1 VTATPSSA
9 KNRLLLS
16 QVRWLVALRW
26 GAGSAV
32 VAAALIDLLWLE
44 WFGNAVAAL
53 VLGIAILLFNAIMAT
68 WTRRGAAFLRHP
80 QSLLITVWVQIGV
93 DLTTLAILTVWTGGL
108 TSIISGFFVF
118 HMVFASLLLGQTMA
132 YLAATY
138 AVCAFFTLLCT
149 LGQSPATRADVLAAS
164 GFILTL
170 YITVFIAN
178 HLTARLRRDE
188 WRLYEHSRRILNM
201 SHQLRDQQQ
210 AMVQH
215 EKMVGLGQLAAGLAH
230 EIANPLASMDS
241 VLQLMMRKPDRPTG
255 PALQTLREQIERIS
269 TIIRQMTAFAR
280 PDDPSGP
287 PVPIGQLIERVIH
300 IVQLDRRAR
309 QLQLVQEISARLA
322 GDWAVPSA
330 IQQVLVNLAINALD
344 AMADVPQ
351 PRLTIRLLQRRHEN
365 VIEVEDNGSGIAP
378 ENLNRIFEP
387 FFTTKPIGKG
397 TGLGLSIS
405 YRLIEKHGG
414 TMHVHSTPGAGTTF
428 TMSFPATRETLRAAV
443 GDSTAAPEPVRI

>member
-1 VTATPSSA
+1 MTATPATA

-44 WFGNAVAAL
+44 WFDNAVAAL
-53 VLGIAILLFNAIMAT
+53 LLGITILLFNAIMAR
-68 WTRRGAAFLRHP
+68 WTRRGAAFLRQP
-80 QSLLITVWVQIGV
+80 RRLLSTVWIQIGV
-93 DLTTLAILTVWTGGL
+93 DLTTLAILAVWTGGL

-138 AVCAFFTLLCT
+138 AVCTFFTLLCT
-149 LGQSPATRADVLAAS
+149 LGQSPTSRADVLAAS

-178 HLTARLRRDE
+178 HLTARLRRNE
-188 WRLYEHSRRILNM
+188 WRLYEHSRRILEM
-201 SHQLRDQQQ
+201 SHRLRNQQQ

-269 TIIRQMTAFAR
+269 NIIRQMTAFAR
-280 PDDPSGP
+280 PDDPDGP

-344 AMADVPQ
+344 AMADTPK
-351 PRLTIRLLQRRHEN
+351 PRLTIRLFQRRHEN

-378 ENLNRIFEP
+378 ENLSRIFEP

-414 TMHVHSTPGAGTTF
+414 SMHVHSTPAEGATF
-428 TMSFPATRETLRAAV
+428 TMSFPATRQTRRAA
-443 GDSTAAPEPVRI
+443 GASTSAPESIRV

>member
-1 VTATPSSA
+1 MTATPSTA

-32 VAAALIDLLWLE
+32 VLAALVNLMWLE
-44 WFGNAVAAL
+44 WFSHSIATLA
-53 VLGIAILLFNAIMAT
+53 LGITILLFNAIMAR
-68 WTRRGAAFLRHP
+68 WTRRGTAFLRHP
-80 QSLLITVWVQIGV
+80 RRLLVAVWIQIGV
-93 DLTTLAILTVWTGGL
+93 DLTMLAILTVWTGGL
-108 TSIISGFFVF
+108 TSLISGFFVF

-138 AVCAFFTLLCT
+138 AVGAFFTLLCM
-149 LGQSPATRADVLAAS
+149 LGQAPATRADVLVAT
-164 GFILTL
+164 GFVLTL

-178 HLTARLRRDE
+178 HLTARLRRNE
-188 WRLYEHSRRILNM
+188 RRLYEHSRRILEM
-201 SHQLRDQQQ
+201 SHRLRDQQQ

-241 VLQLMMRKPDRPTG
+241 VLQLMMRNPNRPTG

-269 TIIRQMTAFAR
+269 NIIRQMTAFAR
-280 PDDPSGP
+280 PDDPTGP

-309 QLQLVQEISARLA
+309 QLQLIQEISARLA

-344 AMADVPQ
+344 AMADTPK
-351 PRLTIRLLQRRHEN
+351 PRLTIRLLQRRREN

-387 FFTTKPIGKG
+387 FFTTKPLGKG

-414 TMHVHSTPGAGTTF
+414 SMHVHSTPGEGTTF
-428 TMSFPATRETLRAAV
+428 TMSFPADRATLPSAGGSTSAV
-443 GDSTAAPEPVRI
+443 QPIRV

>member
-1 VTATPSSA
+1 MTAAPSTA

-32 VAAALIDLLWLE
+32 VLAALVDLLWLD
-44 WFGNAVAAL
+44 WFPHSVAAL
-53 VLGIAILLFNAIMAT
+53 GLGIAILLYNAIMAA

-80 QSLLITVWVQIGV
+80 QRLLITVWAQIGI
-93 DLTTLAILTVWTGGL
+93 DLTMLAILTVWTGGL

-138 AVCAFFTLLCT
+138 AVCVFFTLLCT
-149 LGQSPATRADVLAAS
+149 LGQSPTSRADVLAAS
-164 GFILTL
+164 GFVLTL

-178 HLTARLRRDE
+178 HLTARLGRNER
-188 WRLYEHSRRILNM
+188 RLYEHSRRILNM
-201 SHQLRDQQQ
+201 SHLLRDQQQ

-241 VLQLMMRKPDRPTG
+241 VLQLMMRKPDRPAG

-269 TIIRQMTAFAR
+269 NIIRQMTAFAR
-280 PDDPSGP
+280 PDDPTGP

-322 GDWAVPSA
+322 SDWAVPSA

-344 AMADVPQ
+344 AVADVPQ
-351 PRLTIRLLQRRHEN
+351 PRLTIRLLQRRREN

-387 FFTTKPIGKG
+387 FFTTKPVGKG

-405 YRLIEKHGG
+405 YRLIERHGG
-414 TMHVHSTPGAGTTF
+414 TMHVHSTPGQGTTF
-428 TMSFPATRETLRAAV
+428 TISFPADRATRPA
-443 GDSTAAPEPVRI
+443 STSPVEPIRV